1 MVVEG
6 MLYRLRVGCAW
17 RDLPT
22 CFGRW
27 NSVYKKFNEWSKKGK
42 WLTLFKTLTQEPD
55 TEWIFIDGS
64 YVKAHQHS
72 AGAADEEPQV
82 IRKSRAGNTT
92 KIHLVVDSCGLP
104 AEFEIT
110 GGEVNDCS
118 IAPDLIAKLP
128 DAKAIVADKGYDSEC
143 IREQITKKGL
153 EL

>member
-1 MVVEG
+1 MPRLMLSDEHWSKLKGMMLQENIYNKRDLRMVVEG

-42 WLTLFKTLTQEPD
+42 WLTLFKALTQEPD

-72 AGAADEEPQV
+72 AGAQGVEPQ
-82 IRKSRAGNTT
+82 A
-92 KIHLVVDSCGLP
+92 
-104 AEFEIT
+104 
-110 GGEVNDCS
+110 
-118 IAPDLIAKLP
+118 
-128 DAKAIVADKGYDSEC
+128 
-143 IREQITKKGL
+143 
-153 EL
+153 